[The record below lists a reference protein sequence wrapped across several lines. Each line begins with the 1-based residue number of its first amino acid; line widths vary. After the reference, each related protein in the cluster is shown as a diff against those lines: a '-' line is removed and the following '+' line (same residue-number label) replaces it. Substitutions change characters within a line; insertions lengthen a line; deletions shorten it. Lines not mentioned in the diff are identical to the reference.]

1 MYRCNGF
8 FNFLGQTHLSCS
20 FLRSV
25 IRTSGRTHVSQ
36 NHFANSIP
44 SCTKPLSRPFARAR
58 TLARGNQPGWLL
70 WLSCVAALSIL
81 SAAR

>member
-1 MYRCNGF
+1 MYRCSGF

-44 SCTKPLSRPFARAR
+44 NCTKPLSRPSHARVLW
-58 TLARGNQPGWLL
+58 LARINRDGCYGFL
-70 WLSCVAALSIL
+70 ALQL
-81 SAAR
+81 